1 MIMTVYEGMFQGEQL
16 KVAITVSRFNE
27 LITSKLLE
35 GAKDILKRHGVSE
48 EDIDIFWVPG
58 AFELPYVT
66 KQVEKTKKYDGII
79 TLGAV
84 IRGAT
89 THYELVSN
97 EVAKGIAQIGL
108 NAEIPVMFG
117 VLTTETIEQALER
130 AGTKAGNKGG
140 EAALGLLEM
149 VSLNKRIHA

>member
-1 MIMTVYEGMFQGEQL
+1 MTVYEGMFQGEQL

-27 LITSKLLE
+27 LITSKLLD

-79 TLGAV
+79 TLGAI

-97 EVAKGIAQIGL
+97 EAAKGIAQIGL

-149 VSLNKRIHA
+149 VSLNKQIHA

>member
-1 MIMTVYEGMFQGEQL
+1 MFQGEQL

-97 EVAKGIAQIGL
+97 EAAKGIAQIGL

-149 VSLNKRIHA
+149 VSLNKQIHA

>member
-1 MIMTVYEGMFQGEQL
+1 MTVYEGMFQGEQL
-16 KVAITVSRFNE
+16 KVAITISRFNE

-35 GAKDILKRHGVSE
+35 GAKDILKRHGVKE
-48 EDIDIFWVPG
+48 ENMDIYWVPG
-58 AFELPYVT
+58 AFELPYIT

-79 TLGAV
+79 TLGAI

-97 EVAKGIAQIGL
+97 EAAKGIAQIGL

-149 VSLNKRIHA
+149 MSLNKLIYS